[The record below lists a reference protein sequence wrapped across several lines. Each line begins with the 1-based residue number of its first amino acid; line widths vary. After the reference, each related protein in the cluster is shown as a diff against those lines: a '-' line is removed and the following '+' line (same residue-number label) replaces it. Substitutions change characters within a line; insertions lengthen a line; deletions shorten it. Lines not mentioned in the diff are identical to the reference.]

1 MKGHRGFVVMGL
13 CLAVV
18 LGWATWAAALPMLT
32 IDRINN
38 YYSGNGGEFNITG
51 TPFTGNY
58 HPKAIVENGFE
69 TFCLEKNEFV
79 TIPGKYYYSVSDS
92 AMAGGAGGPQDP
104 ISIGTAWLYS
114 QFARGTLANYA
125 YDDFDCSDD
134 NCRARSAGYLQEII
148 WYLEEE
154 IGSISTENPFV
165 DMVLDQFTTLGA
177 ARADSNGAYSVR
189 VLNLWEN
196 SDGTGNKQDQLV
208 LPEPGTLFLMGFG
221 LLGLGLAARRLKR
234 RA

>member
-1 MKGHRGFVVMGL
+1 MMGL

-32 IDRINN
+32 INRINN

-58 HPKAIVENGFE
+58 ASKAIVSGGFE
-69 TFCLEKNEFV
+69 TFCVETDEFV
-79 TIPGKYYYSVSDS
+79 GIPGQYYYSVSNS
-92 AMAGGAGGPQDP
+92 AIGGGAGRPDPDP
-104 ISIGTAWLYS
+104 ISMGTAWLYS
-114 QFARGTLANYA
+114 QFARGTLQNYK
-125 YDDFDCSDD
+125 YDDFICDD
-134 NCRARSAGYLQEII
+134 DGCRAYSARDLQEVI

-154 IGSISTENPFV
+154 IDSINTTGNPFAA
-165 DMVLDQFTTLGA
+165 MVLAEFTTWGA
-177 ARADSNGAYSVR
+177 ARADSNGAFGVH
-189 VLNLWEN
+189 VLNLWAD
-196 SDGTGNKQDQLV
+196 SHGTVKKQDQLV